1 MTDCVNLLN
10 DMRICPKCAGKL
22 RYEYRRYHHIGH
34 AVCESCGF
42 HSPEAD
48 YLAERVDLQART
60 MAVREKD
67 GVAYPYDLIT
77 DSLFNI
83 YNMMAVI
90 AALRQLGLRHE
101 TIRKRFAG
109 TKILESRLS
118 EERIG
123 GVNVIMQMSK
133 DKNALACSRNF
144 DYIQSKPGRKELLV
158 MMNCMGVSK
167 NWSENPS
174 WMYDTDFEFLNHDD
188 IVQLVCAG
196 PRARDYK
203 LRLLLA
209 GIPEEKI
216 FLEDD
221 EFKALDKLY
230 LTPGDDVYIL
240 YGVDGTPLAFRVK
253 AKLKEK
259 LLAKGGQAQ

>member
-1 MTDCVNLLN
+1 
-10 DMRICPKCAGKL
+10 
-22 RYEYRRYHHIGH
+22 
-34 AVCESCGF
+34 
-42 HSPEAD
+42 
-48 YLAERVDLQART
+48 
-60 MAVREKD
+60 
-67 GVAYPYDLIT
+67 
-77 DSLFNI
+77 
-83 YNMMAVI
+83 
-90 AALRQLGLRHE
+90 
-101 TIRKRFAG
+101 
-109 TKILESRLS
+109 
-118 EERIG
+118 
-123 GVNVIMQMSK
+123 
-133 DKNALACSRNF
+133 
-144 DYIQSKPGRKELLV
+144 

-174 WMYDTDFEFLNHDD
+174 WMYDTDFEFVNHDD